1 MIAIPLPLAVIF
13 PKESTLTTLLFD
25 EYQFMTAPHGK
36 AVTSILPELL
46 PDETLLLKLM
56 YGVYAGAGFLTVTV
70 QEAYFPLLVFAVI
83 VAVPAF
89 HAVTFPPETDATE
102 LLLLLQDTDL
112 FVTLEGLIVAA
123 NEKKTPLVSVIFLQ
137 FNATLL
143 TTTVLVELL
152 CFLYCSYFYYN
163 GFITAFIVNGTTL
176 HRLPFIHQFYI
187 GISFFFSS

>member
-1 MIAIPLPLAVIF
+1 MVAIPLPLAVIF

-83 VAVPAF
+83 VAVPDF
-89 HAVTFPPETDATE
+89 LPVTMPFEETVATFLFEVLHFTLLPFPDILNISVFPV
-102 LLLLLQDTDL
+102 QI
-112 FVTLEGLIVAA
+112 FP
-123 NEKKTPLVSVIFLQ
+123 KVIFMRAFASFCLFTDGFTAMIPQ
-137 FNATLL
+137 F
-143 TTTVLVELL
+143 
-152 CFLYCSYFYYN
+152 F
-163 GFITAFIVNGTTL
+163 
-176 HRLPFIHQFYI
+176 RL
-187 GISFFFSS
+187 